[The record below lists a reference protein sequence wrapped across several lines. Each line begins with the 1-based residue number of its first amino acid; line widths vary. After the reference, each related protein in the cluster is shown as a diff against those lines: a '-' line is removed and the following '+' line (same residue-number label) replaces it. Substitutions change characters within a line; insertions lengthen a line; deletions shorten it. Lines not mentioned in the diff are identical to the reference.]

1 MILLLLVVA
10 VGYLIYRWSV
20 ATFDYFEKLN
30 VPFLKPY
37 PFFGA
42 LWPSLK
48 GEKSPT
54 DATAEGYRLFPG
66 NRFSGFFSFREPG
79 YLIHDPELIKQIA
92 IRDFD
97 HFTDHANNVPLEV
110 DPFLGRGLFFTGGQ
124 RWKHGRTALSPAF
137 TGSKMRNMFQLLSSY
152 TDGAMKRLVKD
163 AAGGKLEREMK
174 DLFQRLGNDVM
185 TSISLGFDTD
195 SVHDPDNEFFQ
206 YGKRLSRTSGLQ
218 GLRFFVLT
226 LLPENI
232 LKVIGIRIIPSD
244 IANFYNEVVI
254 KVIKER
260 LEKNIVRPDFIH
272 LMLQARKNELKADK
286 TDEFLN
292 DAGFSTV
299 KEHLQSS
306 AKNQIE
312 WSDYDIAATSASFF
326 FGGIES
332 TTTLV
337 CFALYEIALNHDV
350 QQKLRAEVDAT
361 KLSLGDAKLTYE
373 SMQQMKYMDMVIT
386 ETLRKWPPFGVTNRR
401 CTKAYSLEN
410 ANGTKVTVHK
420 GQVIFIP
427 IYEIQRDAQYY
438 PNPERFDPERFSDQN
453 RGNLNQDTYLP
464 FGIGPRNCIGSRLT
478 LMQAK
483 CYLFYMLTCF
493 EIQLST
499 KTDVPMQL
507 DARSSALNAKN
518 GFWMQLIP
526 RGV

>member
-1 MILLLLVVA
+1 
-10 VGYLIYRWSV
+10 
-20 ATFDYFEKLN
+20 
-30 VPFLKPY
+30 
-37 PFFGA
+37 
-42 LWPSLK
+42 
-48 GEKSPT
+48 
-54 DATAEGYRLFPG
+54 
-66 NRFSGFFSFREPG
+66 
-79 YLIHDPELIKQIA
+79 
-92 IRDFD
+92 
-97 HFTDHANNVPLEV
+97 
-110 DPFLGRGLFFTGGQ
+110 
-124 RWKHGRTALSPAF
+124 
-137 TGSKMRNMFQLLSSY
+137 
-152 TDGAMKRLVKD
+152 MK
-163 AAGGKLEREMK
+163 A
-174 DLFQRLGNDVM
+174 
-185 TSISLGFDTD
+185 
-195 SVHDPDNEFFQ
+195 
-206 YGKRLSRTSGLQ
+206 
-218 GLRFFVLT
+218 
-226 LLPENI
+226 
-232 LKVIGIRIIPSD
+232 IGIRIIPAD
-244 IANFYNEVVI
+244 IANFYNDVVI
-254 KVIKER
+254 KVIKDR

-286 TDEFLN
+286 TDEMLN

-306 AKNQIE
+306 TKNQIE

-350 QQKLRAEVDAT
+350 QQKLRTEVDAT

-401 CTKAYSLEN
+401 CTKSYILEN
-410 ANGTKVTVHK
+410 ANGNKVTVHK

-483 CYLFYMLTCF
+483 CYLFYILTCF
-493 EIQLST
+493 EIQLSK